1 MVSYFTV
8 IKANEDRYAKE
19 KQRVNNILNEKYKTD
34 EEYREKCKERSR
46 LYRLKK
52 KEAKNDIN
60 NKC

>member
-8 IKANEDRYAKE
+8 IKANEERYAKE

-34 EEYREKCKERSR
+34 VEYREKCKERSR

-52 KEAKNDIN
+52 KEQKNDLN

>member
-19 KQRVNNILNEKYKTD
+19 KQRVNNILNEKYKND

-52 KEAKNDIN
+52 KEQKNDLN